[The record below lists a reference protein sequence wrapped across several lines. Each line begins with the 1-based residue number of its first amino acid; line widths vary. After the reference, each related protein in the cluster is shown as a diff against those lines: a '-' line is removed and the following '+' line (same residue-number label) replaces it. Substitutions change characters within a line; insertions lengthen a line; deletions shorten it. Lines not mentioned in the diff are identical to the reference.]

1 MKSYWTALTAAMSAA
16 SACGGR
22 LIISNEIVANNSC
35 GYGDGPLSD
44 PEKVT
49 KEIENAGFS
58 NVSLEKHEENG
69 EGIYLFRAENS

>member
-1 MKSYWTALTAAMSAA
+1 MP
-16 SACGGR
+16 GGR
-22 LIISNEIVANNSC
+22 LIISDEIVANDSC
-35 GYGDGPLSD
+35 GHGDGPLSD

-58 NVSLEKHEENG
+58 KVSLEKHEANG

>member
-1 MKSYWTALTAAMSAA
+1 
-16 SACGGR
+16 
-22 LIISNEIVANNSC
+22 
-35 GYGDGPLSD
+35 LSD
-44 PEKVT
+44 PDKVT